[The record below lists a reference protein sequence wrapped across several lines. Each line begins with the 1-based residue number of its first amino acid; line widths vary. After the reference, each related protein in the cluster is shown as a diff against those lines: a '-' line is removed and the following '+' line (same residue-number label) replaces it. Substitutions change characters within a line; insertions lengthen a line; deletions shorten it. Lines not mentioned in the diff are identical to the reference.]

1 MNIGEEIYDLCDR
14 LFPICRSITGN
25 GNRKT
30 LQIIQDTIS
39 CEINVHEV
47 PTGYQSYDWEIPQ
60 EWSINDA
67 YILDPNGNKIV
78 DFKDSNLHVV
88 NYSVP
93 VSQKIT
99 LEELQEHLYST
110 PDYPDAIPYV
120 TSYYNR
126 RWGFCLEH
134 EKREKLQDG
143 EYTVFIDSELKDGSL
158 TYGEVIIPGETNEE
172 VFLTTYI
179 CHPSMANNEC
189 SGPAVVTYLIKWLL
203 EQNRRYTYRV
213 VFAPETIGAIT
224 YISKNYDTLRE
235 NVIAGFNVTCIGDN
249 NNYSFMP
256 SRLGNTLT
264 DKVAKHVFDNFTDGY
279 NEYSF
284 LQKGSDERQYC
295 HPNVDLPLV
304 TIMRSKYG
312 TYPEYHTS
320 KDNMDFISPEGLF
333 GGYNIVKSCIEA
345 LESNYVYKSAVICE
359 PKLSK
364 RNMVPKDWHKRR
376 TGGDQKSRYDLINM
390 MNALFYC
397 DGGHDVIDI
406 ANVLNIDFKQ
416 CIEYIDVLRD
426 NKIIKK

>member
-30 LQIIQDTIS
+30 LQIIQDNVP
-39 CEINVHEV
+39 CEISVHEV
-47 PTGYQSYDWEIPQ
+47 PTGYQAYDWEIPQ

-67 YILDPNGNKIV
+67 YILDPSGNKIV

-88 NYSVP
+88 NYSAP
-93 VSQKIT
+93 VHQKIT
-99 LEELQEHLYST
+99 LEELQEHLYSA
-110 PDYPDAIPYV
+110 PGYPDAIPYV

-224 YISKNYDTLRE
+224 YISKNYDTLKE
-235 NVIAGFNVTCIGDN
+235 NIIAGFNVTCIGDN

-256 SRLGNTLT
+256 SRLGGTLT
-264 DKVAKHVFDNFTDGY
+264 DKVAKHVLDNFTDSY

-397 DGGHDVIDI
+397 DGNHDVVDV
-406 ANVLNIDFKQ
+406 ANVLSIDFRQ
-416 CIEYIDVLRD
+416 CMEYIDALRD

>member
-30 LQIIQDTIS
+30 LQIIQDNVP
-39 CEINVHEV
+39 CEISVHEV
-47 PTGYQSYDWEIPQ
+47 PTGYQAYDWEIPQ

-67 YILDPNGNKIV
+67 YILDPSGNKIV

-88 NYSVP
+88 NYSAP
-93 VSQKIT
+93 VHQKIT
-99 LEELQEHLYST
+99 LEELQEHLYSA
-110 PDYPDAIPYV
+110 PGYPDAIPYV

-143 EYTVFIDSELKDGSL
+143 EYTVFIDSELKDGFL

-224 YISKNYDTLRE
+224 YISKNYDTLKE
-235 NVIAGFNVTCIGDN
+235 NIIAGFNVTCIGDN

-256 SRLGNTLT
+256 SRLGGTLT
-264 DKVAKHVFDNFTDGY
+264 DKVAKHVLDNFTDSY

-397 DGGHDVIDI
+397 DGNHDVVDV
-406 ANVLNIDFKQ
+406 ANVLSIDF
-416 CIEYIDVLRD
+416 RD
-426 NKIIKK
+426 CKKI

>member
-1 MNIGEEIYDLCDR
+1 MSIGEEIYDLCDR

-25 GNRKT
+25 GNRET

-39 CEINVHEV
+39 CEINIHEV
-47 PTGYQSYDWEIPQ
+47 PTGYQAYDWEIPQ
-60 EWSINDA
+60 EWSIKDA

-99 LEELQEHLYST
+99 LEELQEHLYSA
-110 PDYPDAIPYV
+110 PDYPGAIPYV

-134 EKREKLQDG
+134 EKREKLQEG

-158 TYGEVIIPGETNEE
+158 TYGEVIIPGETNDE

-203 EQNRRYTYRV
+203 EQDRRYTYRV

-224 YISKNYDTLRE
+224 YISKNYDTLKE

-256 SRLGNTLT
+256 SRLGGTLT

-279 NEYSF
+279 DEYSF

-320 KDNMDFISPEGLF
+320 KDDMDFISPEGLF

-397 DGGHDVIDI
+397 DGGHDVVDI

-416 CIEYIDVLRD
+416 CMEYIDILCD
-426 NKIIKK
+426 NNIIKK

>member
-30 LQIIQDTIS
+30 LQIIQDNVP
-39 CEINVHEV
+39 CEISVHEV
-47 PTGYQSYDWEIPQ
+47 PTGYQAYDWEIPQ

-67 YILDPNGNKIV
+67 YILDPSGNKIV

-88 NYSVP
+88 NYSAP
-93 VSQKIT
+93 VHQKIT
-99 LEELQEHLYST
+99 LEELQEHLYSA
-110 PDYPDAIPYV
+110 PGYPDAIPYV

-143 EYTVFIDSELKDGSL
+143 EYTVFIDSELKDGFL

-224 YISKNYDTLRE
+224 YISKNYDTLKE
-235 NVIAGFNVTCIGDN
+235 NIIAGFNVTCIGDN

-256 SRLGNTLT
+256 SRLGGTLT
-264 DKVAKHVFDNFTDGY
+264 DKVAKHVLDNFTDSY

-397 DGGHDVIDI
+397 DGNHDVVDV
-406 ANVLNIDFKQ
+406 ANVLSIDFRQ
-416 CIEYIDVLRD
+416 CMEYIDALRD
-426 NKIIKK
+426 NEIIKK